1 MSPVVG
7 PAAGPAGEALTG
19 ALVAPL
25 AGAVVDRALGPGI
38 ATGSGTG
45 GAGRGD
51 EVLVVRG
58 GAGGLVADGL
68 AMAGAAQ
75 VLHRSALVLGE
86 VGADVVALVA
96 RATLTAAPVVDP
108 AGAGAVAQTLA
119 VAVGPG
125 GTGGTAAACGV
136 LAAQLAVAGA
146 AYEEAEGLVDRSLAR
161 LRGGA
166 AAAAGSAL
174 GAAARRPEV
183 WGAGGSA
190 VLVAASGAALVWVA
204 VRGGGLVGE
213 VGDAAAGALADGRLD
228 PGERAAL
235 SASAAALPGDLEVL
249 AREDAAAAGGA
260 LAAEASRLA
269 AQHPRALQHL
279 VAALPPLLAAA
290 ARGGGGGPQPS
301 AAARALPHGDR
312 WAWPPRDVADLAAG
326 VAVLAAQDGA
336 LRPTRVEVR
345 AVGPARSVTPARG
358 TADLLARARPMAG
371 GGALSPAGRATSAA
385 PIAVER
391 VVDGA
396 GARRWVV
403 VLPPT
408 QTTAAPW
415 DEATTNPADLG
426 TDLRGVGE
434 LPTAMTRAAVE
445 AMDRAGVAPDEPV
458 LLVGYSQGGITA
470 AQLAADPALRSRFAV
485 DAVLTAGAP
494 VAGLDVPP
502 DVAVLSLE
510 HEEDWIASLEGADA
524 PATPSRTTVLRDL
537 PDAATAPAPGEP
549 ADGTAGH
556 DLGRYR
562 ETAALVDASDDPS
575 LVAWRARVAPY
586 LAGEG
591 TTSSARLFLAERRP
605 PGAG

>member
-1 MSPVVG
+1 M
-7 PAAGPAGEALTG
+7 
-19 ALVAPL
+19 
-25 AGAVVDRALGPGI
+25 VDRAVGPGVGTGI
-38 ATGSGTG
+38 TTGSGAGG
-45 GAGRGD
+45 GAGRED

-96 RATLTAAPVVDP
+96 RAALTAAPVVDP
-108 AGAGAVAQTLA
+108 AGAGAVAQALA

-125 GTGGTAAACGV
+125 GTGGTAAACGA
-136 LAAQLAVAGA
+136 LAARLAVAGA

-183 WGAGGSA
+183 WAASGST
-190 VLVAASGAALVWVA
+190 VLVAASATALVWVA

-228 PGERAAL
+228 PRERAAL
-235 SASAAALPGDLEVL
+235 SASAAAMPDALEVL

-290 ARGGGGGPQPS
+290 ARGGGGGPRPS
-301 AAARALPHGDR
+301 ATATALPHGDR

-345 AVGPARSVTPARG
+345 AAGPARSVTPARG

-391 VVDGA
+391 VVDAA

-415 DEATTNPADLG
+415 DEVTTNPADLG

-494 VAGLDVPP
+494 VGGLDVPP

-537 PDAATAPAPGEP
+537 PDAATAPGPGEP
-549 ADGTAGH
+549 ADGMAGH

-575 LVAWRARVAPY
+575 LVTWRARVAPY

-591 TTSSARLFLAERRP
+591 TTASARLFLAERRP
-605 PGAG
+605 PGGG